1 MTILVV
7 EDSKLLRM
15 ATTRALAKAGYL
27 VTSAVDGEEAL
38 RVAWENPPDLILLD
52 MILPKVTGL
61 DVLRRLKGEPRTK
74 NVPVIV
80 MTGLSQANR
89 ERLVKE
95 GAAAFLEKSQKIL
108 DDDSSELIEMVKRVL
123 SGACK

>member
-80 MTGLSQANR
+80 MSGLSQANR
-89 ERLVKE
+89 ERLLKE

-108 DDDSSELIEMVKRVL
+108 DDDSSELIKMVKRVL

>member
-38 RVAWENPPDLILLD
+38 RLAWENPPDLILLD
-52 MILPKVTGL
+52 MILPQGH
-61 DVLRRLKGEPRTK
+61 RT
-74 NVPVIV
+74 
-80 MTGLSQANR
+80 
-89 ERLVKE
+89 
-95 GAAAFLEKSQKIL
+95 
-108 DDDSSELIEMVKRVL
+108 
-123 SGACK
+123 

>member
-80 MTGLSQANR
+80 MSGLSRANR
-89 ERLVKE
+89 ERPLKE
-95 GAAAFLEKSQKIL
+95 GAAEFLEKSQKIL
-108 DDDSSELIEMVKRVL
+108 DDDSSELVVMVKRVL

>member
-108 DDDSSELIEMVKRVL
+108 DDDSSELIKMVKRVL